1 MSTKPKTIKSFEI
14 ETNATPKLTEK
25 PSAHKLQRMYVGAQ
39 EVGLTEMEAFIVIR
53 EKGLAP
59 NKGAAF
65 VQGVNALF

>member
-1 MSTKPKTIKSFEI
+1 
-14 ETNATPKLTEK
+14 
-25 PSAHKLQRMYVGAQ
+25 MYVGAQ